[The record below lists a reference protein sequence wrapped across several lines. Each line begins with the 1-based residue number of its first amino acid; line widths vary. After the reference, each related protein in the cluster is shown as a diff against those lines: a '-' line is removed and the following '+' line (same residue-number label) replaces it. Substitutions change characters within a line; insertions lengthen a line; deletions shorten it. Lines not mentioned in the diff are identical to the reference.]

1 MFLLWIKVHFTYV
14 IFLPIFLLVN
24 FVNFLLLCPAAFVV
38 YLNLS
43 SSHLKC
49 SNVTMHPHFFVNFFS
64 GVERHHCTSQPILSL
79 MLTDILH
86 RKSIFLGSQVICLT
100 HPQDTGLRLGF
111 KSWKI
116 CQFLDLGLWL
126 KSCYQSRHLIGW
138 FWQISFYLDHTLPGW
153 QGKIFYNLRVPA
165 K

>member
-1 MFLLWIKVHFTYV
+1 M
-14 IFLPIFLLVN
+14 
-24 FVNFLLLCPAAFVV
+24 
-38 YLNLS
+38 S
-43 SSHLKC
+43 SSICSVFELEFKSLKMLKC
-49 SNVTMHPHFFVNFFS
+49 YNASSFLCELFS
-64 GVERHHCTSQPILSL
+64 GGERHHCISQPILSL

-116 CQFLDLGLWL
+116 CQFLDLWLWL
-126 KSCYQSRHLIGW
+126 NSCYQSRHLIGW